1 MRQVQS
7 CPPTLFGTAA
17 EHAGL
22 GVSCSLREPEGPQL
36 GTRHGETHLTPGYH
50 GSRCGWE
57 GSNFKGTILGF
68 HLAEEPGWI
77 MTC

>member
-7 CPPTLFGTAA
+7 CPPSLFGTAA

-22 GVSCSLREPEGPQL
+22 SVSCSFREPEGPQL

-50 GSRCGWE
+50 EMVLDVVGRGLTSRALFSDFIEQRNLVGS
-57 GSNFKGTILGF
+57 
-68 HLAEEPGWI
+68 
-77 MTC
+77 